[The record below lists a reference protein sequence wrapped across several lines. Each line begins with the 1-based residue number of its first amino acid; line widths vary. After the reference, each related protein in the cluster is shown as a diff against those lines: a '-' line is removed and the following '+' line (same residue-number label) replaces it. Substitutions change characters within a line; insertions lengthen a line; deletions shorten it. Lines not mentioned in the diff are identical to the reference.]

1 MSATTPLDSYTKSSL
16 QSHKDDSQ
24 NNSNHKQPLPTPD
37 HSAAITALKERFG
50 KQLSTNLTTR
60 EQHGHTMTWLT
71 NQPPDAV
78 LTVYDKQEVA
88 AAVAICNDYK
98 MPVIAFGIGSS
109 LEGQLNAPHGGLCLD
124 MHAMDAI
131 LQVHNE
137 DLTVTVQPGV
147 TREQLNHYL
156 RDTGLFFPIDPG
168 ANASIGGM
176 VATRASGTNAVRYGT
191 IKDVVLA
198 LEVVTASG
206 EIIRTGT
213 RAKKSAA
220 GYDLT
225 RLMIGSEGTLG
236 IVTEVTLKLSGISE
250 CIGSGLCHF
259 PTVEEACQAVMLTIQ
274 MCLPIARIE
283 LLDSL
288 QVKACNLYANLDLLE
303 TPTLFVEFHGT
314 EASVRE
320 QAETFNEIIEEFNGS
335 DFVWDTNE
343 AERKRLWQARHN
355 AYHASSALRP
365 EASALSTDAC
375 VPISRLAECVS
386 ATAKDIED
394 SGMIGPIVG
403 HVGDGNFHV
412 LLLVDTNNPEEI
424 ATADAIISRLAV
436 RAIEMDGT
444 CTGEHGIGQ
453 GKQKYMAQEH
463 GNAVAVMQAIKSALD
478 PNNILNPG
486 KIWPQPLAVTE

>member
-1 MSATTPLDSYTKSSL
+1 MTTLSTAPITPYNLNQADPASK
-16 QSHKDDSQ
+16 
-24 NNSNHKQPLPTPD
+24 PD
-37 HSAAITALKERFG
+37 HSEAIAALQAQFAE
-50 KQLSTNLTTR
+50 QLSVNPTVC
-60 EQHGHTMTWLT
+60 EQHGHTMTWLA

-78 LTVYDKQEVA
+78 LTAHDKHDVA
-88 AAVAICNDYK
+88 KAVAICNQYQ

-109 LEGQLNAPHGGLCLD
+109 LEGQLNAPFGGLCID

-131 LQVHNE
+131 VQVNNE

-191 IKDVVLA
+191 MKDVVLA

-236 IVTEVTLKLSGISE
+236 IVTEITLKLFGISE
-250 CIGSGLCHF
+250 CVASGICHF
-259 PTVEEACQAVMLTIQ
+259 PSIEDACQAVMMTIQ

-283 LLDSL
+283 LLDAL
-288 QVKACNLYANLDLLE
+288 QIKACNQYANLDLTE

-314 EASVRE
+314 DDGVRE
-320 QAETFNEIIEEFNGS
+320 QAQTFADIIEEFGGT
-335 DFVWDTNE
+335 DFAWDTDE
-343 AERKRLWQARHN
+343 TERKRLWQARHN
-355 AYHASSALRP
+355 AYHASAALRP
-365 EASALSTDAC
+365 SAKPLSTDAC

-386 ATAKDIED
+386 ATAKDIEEA
-394 SGMIGPIVG
+394 GMIGPIVG

-412 LLLVDTNNPEEI
+412 LLLVDTTNPEEI
-424 ATADAIISRLAV
+424 ATAEDIIGRLAM

-453 GKQKYMAQEH
+453 GKRQYMDKEH
-463 GNAVAVMQAIKSALD
+463 GNAIGIMRAIKTALD

-486 KIWPQPLAVTE
+486 KIWPQSLSQANVA

>member
-1 MSATTPLDSYTKSSL
+1 MSSL
-16 QSHKDDSQ
+16 PDSIM
-24 NNSNHKQPLPTPD
+24 NDSIKPD
-37 HSAAITALKERFG
+37 CGTAIADLKIRFG
-50 KQLSTNLTTR
+50 QQLSTNTAVC
-60 EQHGHTMTWLT
+60 EQHGHTMTWLA

-78 LTVYDKQEVA
+78 LTVQDKHDVA
-88 AAVAICNDYK
+88 AAVEICNQHH

-109 LEGQLNAPHGGLCLD
+109 LEGQLNAPFGGLCID

-131 LQVHNE
+131 LQVNNE

-191 IKDVVLA
+191 MKDVVLA
-198 LEVVTASG
+198 LEVVTANG
-206 EIIRTGT
+206 DIVRTGT

-236 IVTEVTLKLSGISE
+236 IVTEITLKLFGISE
-250 CIGSGLCHF
+250 CIGSGICHF
-259 PTVEEACQAVMLTIQ
+259 PTIEDACQAVMLTIQ

-283 LLDSL
+283 LLDAL
-288 QVKACNLYANLDLLE
+288 QIKACNQYDNLSLTE

-314 EASVRE
+314 EASVQE
-320 QAETFNEIIEEFNGS
+320 QAQIFTEIIEEFGGK
-335 DFVWDTNE
+335 DFSWDTNE

-365 EASALSTDAC
+365 KASALSTDAC

-386 ATAKDIED
+386 ETAKDIEA

-412 LLLVDTNNPEEI
+412 LLLVDTDNPTEI
-424 ATADAIISRLAV
+424 ATAEDIIGRLAK

-453 GKQKYMAQEH
+453 GKQKYMQQEH
-463 GNAVAVMQAIKSALD
+463 GNALVLMQAIKAALD

-486 KIWPQPLAVTE
+486 KIWPHPIPASA

>member
-1 MSATTPLDSYTKSSL
+1 MSSL
-16 QSHKDDSQ
+16 PDSLL
-24 NNSNHKQPLPTPD
+24 NDTIKPD
-37 HSAAITALKERFG
+37 YSAAIADLKIRFG
-50 KQLSTNLTTR
+50 QQLSTNTAVC
-60 EQHGHTMTWLT
+60 EQHGHTMTWLA

-78 LTVYDKQEVA
+78 LTVQDKHDVA
-88 AAVAICNDYK
+88 AAVEICNQHH

-109 LEGQLNAPHGGLCLD
+109 LEGQLNAPFGGLCID
-124 MHAMDAI
+124 MHTMDAI
-131 LQVHNE
+131 LQVNNE

-191 IKDVVLA
+191 MKDVVLA
-198 LEVVTASG
+198 LEVVTANG
-206 EIIRTGT
+206 DIVRTGT

-236 IVTEVTLKLSGISE
+236 IVTEVTLKLFGISE
-250 CIGSGLCHF
+250 CIGSGICHF
-259 PTVEEACQAVMLTIQ
+259 PTIEDACQAVMLTIQ

-283 LLDSL
+283 LLDAM
-288 QVKACNLYANLDLLE
+288 QIKACNQYANLDLTE

-314 EASVRE
+314 EASVQE
-320 QAETFNEIIEEFNGS
+320 QAQMFTDIIEEFGGK
-335 DFVWDTNE
+335 DFSWDTNE

-386 ATAKDIED
+386 ETAKDIEA

-412 LLLVDTNNPEEI
+412 LLLVDTNNPTEI
-424 ATADAIISRLAV
+424 ATAEDIIGRLAK
-436 RAIEMDGT
+436 RTIEMDGT

-453 GKQKYMAQEH
+453 GKQKYMQQEH
-463 GNAVAVMQAIKSALD
+463 GNALVLMQAIKTALD

-486 KIWPQPLAVTE
+486 KIWPHPISDSAPA

>member
-1 MSATTPLDSYTKSSL
+1 MSSL
-16 QSHKDDSQ
+16 PDSLL
-24 NNSNHKQPLPTPD
+24 NDTIKPD
-37 HSAAITALKERFG
+37 YSAAIADLKIRFG
-50 KQLSTNLTTR
+50 QKLSTNTAVC
-60 EQHGHTMTWLT
+60 EQHGHTMTWLA

-78 LTVYDKQEVA
+78 LTVQDKHDVA
-88 AAVAICNDYK
+88 AAVEICNQHH

-109 LEGQLNAPHGGLCLD
+109 LEGQLNAPFGGLCID
-124 MHAMDAI
+124 MHTMDAI
-131 LQVHNE
+131 LQVNNE

-191 IKDVVLA
+191 MKDVVLA
-198 LEVVTASG
+198 LEVVTANG
-206 EIIRTGT
+206 DIVRTGT

-236 IVTEVTLKLSGISE
+236 IVTEVTLKLFGISE
-250 CIGSGLCHF
+250 CIGSGICHF
-259 PTVEEACQAVMLTIQ
+259 PTIEDACQAVMLTIQ

-283 LLDSL
+283 LLDAM
-288 QVKACNLYANLDLLE
+288 QIKACNQYANLDLTE

-314 EASVRE
+314 EASVQE
-320 QAETFNEIIEEFNGS
+320 QAQMFTDIIEEFGGK
-335 DFVWDTNE
+335 DFSWDTNE

-386 ATAKDIED
+386 ETAKDIEA

-412 LLLVDTNNPEEI
+412 LLLVDTNNPTEI
-424 ATADAIISRLAV
+424 ATAEDIIGRLAK

-453 GKQKYMAQEH
+453 GKQKYMQQEH
-463 GNAVAVMQAIKSALD
+463 GNALMLMQAIKTALD

-486 KIWPQPLAVTE
+486 KIWPHPISDSAPVPA

>member
-1 MSATTPLDSYTKSSL
+1 MSSL
-16 QSHKDDSQ
+16 SASYLDNTVK
-24 NNSNHKQPLPTPD
+24 PD
-37 HSAAITALKERFG
+37 HSEAIAALQTRFG
-50 KQLSTNLTTR
+50 NQLSVNQTIR
-60 EQHGHTMTWLT
+60 EQHGHTMTWLA

-78 LTVYDKQEVA
+78 LTVNDKHDVA
-88 AAVAICNDYK
+88 AAVEICNHYQ
-98 MPVIAFGIGSS
+98 MPAIAFGIGSS
-109 LEGQLNAPHGGLCLD
+109 LEGQLNAPYGGLCID
-124 MHAMDAI
+124 MDAI

-191 IKDVVLA
+191 MKDVVLA
-198 LEVVTASG
+198 LEIVTASG
-206 EIIRTGT
+206 EIVRTGT

-236 IVTEVTLKLSGISE
+236 IVTEITLKLFGISE
-250 CIGSGLCHF
+250 CIGSGICHF
-259 PTVEEACQAVMLTIQ
+259 PTIEDACQAVMLTIQ

-283 LLDSL
+283 LLDAL
-288 QVKACNLYANLDLLE
+288 QIKACNQYANLNLTE

-314 EASVRE
+314 EAGVRE
-320 QAETFNEIIEEFNGS
+320 QAQMFTDIIEEFGGT
-335 DFVWDTNE
+335 DFAWDTNE

-386 ATAKDIED
+386 ATAKDIEE

-412 LLLVDTNNPEEI
+412 LLLVDTENPLEV
-424 ATADAIISRLAV
+424 ATADGIISRLAT

-453 GKQKYMAQEH
+453 GKQKYMQQEH
-463 GNAVAVMQAIKSALD
+463 GNALVLMQAIKSALD
-478 PNNILNPG
+478 PKNILNPG
-486 KIWPQPLAVTE
+486 KIWPESLPII

>member
-1 MSATTPLDSYTKSSL
+1 MSSL
-16 QSHKDDSQ
+16 PDSIM
-24 NNSNHKQPLPTPD
+24 NDSIKPD
-37 HSAAITALKERFG
+37 YGTAIADLKIRFG
-50 KQLSTNLTTR
+50 QQLSTNTAVC
-60 EQHGHTMTWLT
+60 EQHGHTMTWLA

-78 LTVYDKQEVA
+78 LTVQDKHDVA
-88 AAVAICNDYK
+88 AAVEICNQHH

-109 LEGQLNAPHGGLCLD
+109 LEGQLNAPFGGLCID

-131 LQVHNE
+131 LQVNNE

-191 IKDVVLA
+191 MKDVVLA
-198 LEVVTASG
+198 LEVVTANG
-206 EIIRTGT
+206 DIVRTGT

-236 IVTEVTLKLSGISE
+236 IVTEITLKLFGISE
-250 CIGSGLCHF
+250 CIGSGICHF
-259 PTVEEACQAVMLTIQ
+259 PTIEDACQAVMLTIQ

-283 LLDSL
+283 LLDAL
-288 QVKACNLYANLDLLE
+288 QIKACNQYDNLSLTE

-314 EASVRE
+314 EASVQE
-320 QAETFNEIIEEFNGS
+320 QAQIFTEIIEEFGGK
-335 DFVWDTNE
+335 DFSWDTNE

-365 EASALSTDAC
+365 KASALSTDAC

-386 ATAKDIED
+386 ETAKDIEA

-412 LLLVDTNNPEEI
+412 LLLVDTDNPTEI
-424 ATADAIISRLAV
+424 ATAEDIIGRLAK

-453 GKQKYMAQEH
+453 GKQKYMQQEH
-463 GNAVAVMQAIKSALD
+463 GNALVLMQAIKAALD

-486 KIWPQPLAVTE
+486 KIWPHPIPASA

>member
-1 MSATTPLDSYTKSSL
+1 MSTLEVADTPIK
-16 QSHKDDSQ
+16 
-24 NNSNHKQPLPTPD
+24 ND
-37 HSAAITALKERFG
+37 HSVAINALQAKFG
-50 KQLSTNLTTR
+50 KQLSTNTTVR
-60 EQHGHTMTWLT
+60 EQHGHTMTWLA

-78 LTVYDKQEVA
+78 LTAYDKHDVA
-88 AAVAICNDYK
+88 TAVAICNEHH

-109 LEGQLNAPHGGLCLD
+109 LEGQLNAPFGGLCID
-124 MHAMDAI
+124 MHALDTI
-131 LQVHNE
+131 LQVNNE

-191 IKDVVLA
+191 MKDVVLA
-198 LEVVTASG
+198 LEVVTATG
-206 EIIRTGT
+206 DIIRTGT

-236 IVTEVTLKLSGISE
+236 IVTEVTLKLFGISE
-250 CIGSGLCHF
+250 CIGSGICHF
-259 PTVEEACQAVMLTIQ
+259 ETIEQACQAVMLTIQ

-283 LLDSL
+283 LLDAL
-288 QVKACNLYANLDLLE
+288 QVKACNLYDNLDLAE

-314 EASVRE
+314 EASVSE
-320 QAETFNEIIEEFNGS
+320 QAQTFTEIIEEFGGT

-355 AYHASSALRP
+355 AYYASSALRP

-394 SGMIGPIVG
+394 AGMVGPIVG

-412 LLLVDTNNPEEI
+412 LLLVNTDDPKEI
-424 ATADAIISRLAV
+424 ATADGIINRLAI
-436 RAIEMDGT
+436 RAIEMEGT

-453 GKQKYMAQEH
+453 GKQKYMEQEH
-463 GNAVAVMQAIKSALD
+463 GSAIAVMQAIKAALD

-486 KIWPQPLAVTE
+486 KIWPQPLVVMTE

>member
-1 MSATTPLDSYTKSSL
+1 MVDVITNP
-16 QSHKDDSQ
+16 DSQ
-24 NNSNHKQPLPTPD
+24 TTYID
-37 HSAAITALKERFG
+37 HSAAIAALQAQFG
-50 KQLSTNLTTR
+50 KQLSVNKTIR
-60 EQHGHTMTWLT
+60 EQHGHTMTWLA

-78 LTVYDKQEVA
+78 LTAYDKQDVA
-88 AAVAICNDYK
+88 TAVAICSEYQ

-109 LEGQLNAPHGGLCLD
+109 LEGQLNAPFGGLCID
-124 MHAMDAI
+124 MHTMDTI
-131 LQVHNE
+131 LRVDSE

-176 VATRASGTNAVRYGT
+176 VATSASGTNAVRYGT
-191 IKDVVLA
+191 MKDVVLA
-198 LEVVTASG
+198 LEVVTATG
-206 EIIRTGT
+206 AIIRTGT

-236 IVTEVTLKLSGISE
+236 IVTEVTLKLFGLSE
-250 CIGSGLCHF
+250 CIGSGICHF
-259 PTVEEACQAVMLTIQ
+259 QTVEDACQAVMLTIQ

-283 LLDSL
+283 LLDAL
-288 QVKACNLYANLDLLE
+288 QVKACNLYDQLDLLE
-303 TPTLFVEFHGT
+303 TPTLFVEFHGS
-314 EASVRE
+314 EASVHE
-320 QAETFNEIIEEFNGS
+320 QAQTFTEIIEEFGGS
-335 DFVWDTNE
+335 DFVWDTDE

-355 AYHASSALRP
+355 AYYASSALRP

-386 ATAKDIED
+386 ATAKDIAA

-412 LLLVDTNNPEEI
+412 LLLVNTDDPLEI
-424 ATADAIISRLAV
+424 ETADGIISRLAI
-436 RAIEMDGT
+436 RAIEMEGT

-463 GNAVAVMQAIKSALD
+463 GEAIAMMQAIKAALD
-478 PNNILNPG
+478 PKNILNPG
-486 KIWPQPLAVTE
+486 KIWPQPLEVVA

>member
-1 MSATTPLDSYTKSSL
+1 MSSL
-16 QSHKDDSQ
+16 PDSIM
-24 NNSNHKQPLPTPD
+24 NDSIKPD
-37 HSAAITALKERFG
+37 YGTAIADLKIRFG
-50 KQLSTNLTTR
+50 QQLSTNTAVC
-60 EQHGHTMTWLT
+60 EQHGHTMTWLA

-78 LTVYDKQEVA
+78 LTVQDKHDVA
-88 AAVAICNDYK
+88 AAVEICNQHR

-109 LEGQLNAPHGGLCLD
+109 LEGQLNAPFGGLCID

-131 LQVHNE
+131 LQVNNE

-191 IKDVVLA
+191 MKDVVLA
-198 LEVVTASG
+198 LEVVTANG
-206 EIIRTGT
+206 DIVRTGT

-236 IVTEVTLKLSGISE
+236 IVTEITLKLFGISE
-250 CIGSGLCHF
+250 CIGSGICHF
-259 PTVEEACQAVMLTIQ
+259 PTIEDACQAVMLTIQ

-283 LLDSL
+283 LLDAL
-288 QVKACNLYANLDLLE
+288 QIKACNQYDNLSLTE
-303 TPTLFVEFHGT
+303 TPTLLVEFHGT
-314 EASVRE
+314 EASVQE
-320 QAETFNEIIEEFNGS
+320 QAQIFTEIIEEFGGK
-335 DFVWDTNE
+335 DFSWDTNE

-365 EASALSTDAC
+365 KASALSTDAC

-386 ATAKDIED
+386 ETAKDIEA

-412 LLLVDTNNPEEI
+412 LLLVDTNNPTEI
-424 ATADAIISRLAV
+424 ATAEDIIGRLAK

-453 GKQKYMAQEH
+453 GKQKYMQQEH
-463 GNAVAVMQAIKSALD
+463 GNALVLMQAIKAALD

-486 KIWPQPLAVTE
+486 KIWPHPIPASA

>member
-1 MSATTPLDSYTKSSL
+1 MSSL
-16 QSHKDDSQ
+16 PDSIM
-24 NNSNHKQPLPTPD
+24 NDSIKPD
-37 HSAAITALKERFG
+37 YSAAIADLKIRFG
-50 KQLSTNLTTR
+50 QQLSTNTAVC
-60 EQHGHTMTWLT
+60 EQHGHTMTWLA

-78 LTVYDKQEVA
+78 LTVQDKHDVA
-88 AAVAICNDYK
+88 AAVEICNQHH

-109 LEGQLNAPHGGLCLD
+109 LEGQLNAPFGGLCID

-131 LQVHNE
+131 LQVNNE

-191 IKDVVLA
+191 MKDVVLA
-198 LEVVTASG
+198 LEVVTANG
-206 EIIRTGT
+206 DIVRTGT

-236 IVTEVTLKLSGISE
+236 IVTEITLKLFGISE
-250 CIGSGLCHF
+250 CIGSGICHF
-259 PTVEEACQAVMLTIQ
+259 PTIEDACQAVMLTIQ

-283 LLDSL
+283 LLDAL
-288 QVKACNLYANLDLLE
+288 QIKACNQYDNLSLTE

-314 EASVRE
+314 EASVQE
-320 QAETFNEIIEEFNGS
+320 QAQIFTEIIEEFGGK
-335 DFVWDTNE
+335 DFSWDTNE

-386 ATAKDIED
+386 ETAKDIEA

-412 LLLVDTNNPEEI
+412 LLLVDTDNPTEI
-424 ATADAIISRLAV
+424 ATAEDIIGRLAK

-453 GKQKYMAQEH
+453 GKQKYMQQEH
-463 GNAVAVMQAIKSALD
+463 GNALVLMQAIKAALD

-486 KIWPQPLAVTE
+486 KIWPHPIPASA

>member
-1 MSATTPLDSYTKSSL
+1 MSSL
-16 QSHKDDSQ
+16 PDSIM
-24 NNSNHKQPLPTPD
+24 NDSIKPD
-37 HSAAITALKERFG
+37 YGTAIADLKIRFG
-50 KQLSTNLTTR
+50 QQLSTNTAVC
-60 EQHGHTMTWLT
+60 EQHGHTMTWLA

-78 LTVYDKQEVA
+78 LTVQDKQDVA
-88 AAVAICNDYK
+88 AAVEICNQHH

-109 LEGQLNAPHGGLCLD
+109 LEGQLNAPFGGLCID

-131 LQVHNE
+131 LQVNNE

-191 IKDVVLA
+191 MKDVVLA
-198 LEVVTASG
+198 LEVVTANG
-206 EIIRTGT
+206 DIVRTGT

-236 IVTEVTLKLSGISE
+236 IVTEITLKLFGISE
-250 CIGSGLCHF
+250 CIGSGICHF
-259 PTVEEACQAVMLTIQ
+259 PTIEDACQAVMLTIQ

-283 LLDSL
+283 LLDAL
-288 QVKACNLYANLDLLE
+288 QIKACNQYDNLSLTE

-314 EASVRE
+314 EASVQE
-320 QAETFNEIIEEFNGS
+320 QAQIFTEIIEEFGGK
-335 DFVWDTNE
+335 DFSWDTNE

-365 EASALSTDAC
+365 KASALSTDAC

-386 ATAKDIED
+386 ETAKDIEA

-412 LLLVDTNNPEEI
+412 LLLVDTDNPTEI
-424 ATADAIISRLAV
+424 ATAEDIIGRLAK

-453 GKQKYMAQEH
+453 GKQKYMQQEH
-463 GNAVAVMQAIKSALD
+463 GNALVLMQAIKAALD

-486 KIWPQPLAVTE
+486 KIWPHPIPASA

>member
-1 MSATTPLDSYTKSSL
+1 MVDVITNP
-16 QSHKDDSQ
+16 DSQ
-24 NNSNHKQPLPTPD
+24 TTYID
-37 HSAAITALKERFG
+37 HSAAIAALQAQFG
-50 KQLSTNLTTR
+50 KQLSVNQTIR
-60 EQHGHTMTWLT
+60 EQHGHTMTWLA

-78 LTVYDKQEVA
+78 LTAYDKQDVA
-88 AAVAICNDYK
+88 TAVAICSEYQ

-109 LEGQLNAPHGGLCLD
+109 LEGQLNAPFGGLCID
-124 MHAMDAI
+124 MHTMDTI
-131 LQVHNE
+131 LRVDSE

-191 IKDVVLA
+191 MKDVVLA
-198 LEVVTASG
+198 LEVVTATG
-206 EIIRTGT
+206 AIIRTGT

-236 IVTEVTLKLSGISE
+236 IVTEVTLKLFGLSE
-250 CIGSGLCHF
+250 CIGSGICHF
-259 PTVEEACQAVMLTIQ
+259 QTVEDACQAVMLTIQ

-283 LLDSL
+283 LLDAL
-288 QVKACNLYANLDLLE
+288 QVKACNLYDQLDLLE
-303 TPTLFVEFHGT
+303 TPTLFVEFHGS
-314 EASVRE
+314 EASVHE
-320 QAETFNEIIEEFNGS
+320 QAQTFTEIIEEFGGS
-335 DFVWDTNE
+335 DFVWDTDE

-355 AYHASSALRP
+355 AYYASSALRP

-386 ATAKDIED
+386 ATAKDIAA

-412 LLLVDTNNPEEI
+412 LLLVNTDDPLEI
-424 ATADAIISRLAV
+424 ETADGIISRLAI
-436 RAIEMDGT
+436 RAIEMEGT

-463 GNAVAVMQAIKSALD
+463 GEAIAMMQAIKAALD
-478 PNNILNPG
+478 PKNILNPG
-486 KIWPQPLAVTE
+486 KIWPQSLEVVA

>member
-1 MSATTPLDSYTKSSL
+1 MTISTSSTSTNEAKVTHEAATNAL
-16 QSHKDDSQ
+16 QEQ
-24 NNSNHKQPLPTPD
+24 
-37 HSAAITALKERFG
+37 FG
-50 KQLSTNLTTR
+50 KQLSVNPTTR
-60 EQHGHTMTWLT
+60 EQHGHTMTWLA

-78 LTVYDKQEVA
+78 LTAHDKADVA
-88 AAVAICNDYK
+88 AAVAICNQYE

-109 LEGQLNAPHGGLCLD
+109 LEGQLNAPSGGLCID

-131 LQVHNE
+131 LQVNNE

-191 IKDVVLA
+191 MKDVVLA
-198 LEVVTASG
+198 LEVVTANG

-236 IVTEVTLKLSGISE
+236 IVTEVTLKLFGISE
-250 CIGSGLCHF
+250 SIGSGICHF
-259 PTVEEACQAVMLTIQ
+259 PTIEDACQAVMMTIQ

-283 LLDSL
+283 LLDAL
-288 QVKACNLYANLDLLE
+288 QVKACNQYDNLDLKE

-320 QAETFNEIIEEFNGS
+320 QAQTFNEIIEEFGGT
-335 DFVWDTNE
+335 DFAWDTDE
-343 AERKRLWQARHN
+343 RERKRLWQARHN
-355 AYHASSALRP
+355 AYHASCALRP
-365 EASALSTDAC
+365 GSSALSTDAC

-386 ATAKDIED
+386 ATAKDVEEA
-394 SGMIGPIVG
+394 GMIGPIVG

-412 LLLVDTNNPEEI
+412 LLLVDTQDPAEV
-424 ATADAIISRLAV
+424 AAADGIISRLAM

-453 GKQKYMAQEH
+453 GKQKYMEQEH

-478 PNNILNPG
+478 PKNILNPG
-486 KIWPQPLAVTE
+486 KIWPQSTVANL

>member
-1 MSATTPLDSYTKSSL
+1 MSSL
-16 QSHKDDSQ
+16 PLSQ
-24 NNSNHKQPLPTPD
+24 THNTIKPD
-37 HSAAITALKERFG
+37 HSLAITALQERFG
-50 KQLSTNLTTR
+50 KQLSVNSTVR

-78 LTVYDKQEVA
+78 LTVQDKQEVA
-88 AAVAICNDYK
+88 AAVEICHQYD

-109 LEGQLNAPHGGLCLD
+109 LEGQLNAPYGGLCID
-124 MHAMDAI
+124 MHAMDTI

-168 ANASIGGM
+168 ANASLGGM
-176 VATRASGTNAVRYGT
+176 VATRASGTNAVHYGT
-191 IKDVVLA
+191 MKDVVLA

-206 EIIRTGT
+206 DIVRTGT

-236 IVTEVTLKLSGISE
+236 IVTEITLKLFGISE
-250 CIGSGLCHF
+250 CIGSGICHF
-259 PTVEEACQAVMLTIQ
+259 STIEDACQAVMLTIQ

-283 LLDSL
+283 LLDAM
-288 QVKACNLYANLDLLE
+288 QIKACNQYDNLSLTE

-314 EASVRE
+314 DASVAE
-320 QAETFNEIIEEFNGS
+320 QAKLFSDIIEEFGGH
-335 DFVWDTNE
+335 DFAWGTNE

-386 ATAKDIED
+386 ETAKDIEA

-412 LLLVDTNNPEEI
+412 LLLVDANNPDEV
-424 ATADAIISRLAV
+424 ATAEDIIGRLAT

-453 GKQKYMAQEH
+453 GKQKYMEQEH
-463 GNAVAVMQAIKSALD
+463 GNALMLMRAIKSALD
-478 PNNILNPG
+478 PKNILNPG
-486 KIWPQPLAVTE
+486 KIWPEPLSPS

>member
-1 MSATTPLDSYTKSSL
+1 MSSL
-16 QSHKDDSQ
+16 PDSIM
-24 NNSNHKQPLPTPD
+24 NDSIKPD
-37 HSAAITALKERFG
+37 YGTAIADLKIRFG
-50 KQLSTNLTTR
+50 QQLSTNTAVC
-60 EQHGHTMTWLT
+60 EQHGHTMTWLA

-78 LTVYDKQEVA
+78 LTVQDKHDVA
-88 AAVAICNDYK
+88 AAVEICNQHH

-109 LEGQLNAPHGGLCLD
+109 LEGQLNAPFGGLCID

-131 LQVHNE
+131 LQVNNE

-191 IKDVVLA
+191 MKDVVLA
-198 LEVVTASG
+198 LEVVTANG
-206 EIIRTGT
+206 DIVRTGT

-236 IVTEVTLKLSGISE
+236 IVTEITLKLFGISE
-250 CIGSGLCHF
+250 CIGSGICHF
-259 PTVEEACQAVMLTIQ
+259 PTIEDACQAVMLTIQ

-283 LLDSL
+283 LLDAL
-288 QVKACNLYANLDLLE
+288 QIKACNQYDNLSLTE

-314 EASVRE
+314 EASVQE
-320 QAETFNEIIEEFNGS
+320 QAQIFTEIIEEFGGR
-335 DFVWDTNE
+335 DFSWDTNE

-365 EASALSTDAC
+365 KASALSTDAC

-386 ATAKDIED
+386 ETAKDIEA

-412 LLLVDTNNPEEI
+412 LLLVDTNNPTEI
-424 ATADAIISRLAV
+424 ATAEDIIGRLAK

-453 GKQKYMAQEH
+453 GKQKYMQQEH
-463 GNAVAVMQAIKSALD
+463 GNALVLMQAIKAALD

-486 KIWPQPLAVTE
+486 KIWPHPIPASA

>member
-1 MSATTPLDSYTKSSL
+1 MSSL
-16 QSHKDDSQ
+16 PDSIM
-24 NNSNHKQPLPTPD
+24 NDSIKPD
-37 HSAAITALKERFG
+37 YSTAIADLKIRFG
-50 KQLSTNLTTR
+50 QQLSTNTAVC
-60 EQHGHTMTWLT
+60 EQHGHTMTWLA

-78 LTVYDKQEVA
+78 LTVQDKHDVA
-88 AAVAICNDYK
+88 AAVEICNQHH

-109 LEGQLNAPHGGLCLD
+109 LEGQLNAPFGGLCID

-131 LQVHNE
+131 LQVNNE

-191 IKDVVLA
+191 MKDVVLA
-198 LEVVTASG
+198 LEVVTANG
-206 EIIRTGT
+206 DIVRTGT

-236 IVTEVTLKLSGISE
+236 IVTEITLKLFGISE
-250 CIGSGLCHF
+250 CIGSGICHF
-259 PTVEEACQAVMLTIQ
+259 PTIEDACQAVMLTIQ

-283 LLDSL
+283 LLDAL
-288 QVKACNLYANLDLLE
+288 QIKACNQYDNLSLTE

-314 EASVRE
+314 EASVQE
-320 QAETFNEIIEEFNGS
+320 QAQIFTEIIEEFGGK
-335 DFVWDTNE
+335 DFSWDTNE

-365 EASALSTDAC
+365 KASALSTDAC

-386 ATAKDIED
+386 ETAKDIEA

-412 LLLVDTNNPEEI
+412 LLLVDTNNPTEI
-424 ATADAIISRLAV
+424 ATAEDIIGRLAK

-453 GKQKYMAQEH
+453 GKQKYMQQEH
-463 GNAVAVMQAIKSALD
+463 GNALVLMQAIKAALD

-486 KIWPQPLAVTE
+486 KIWPHPIPASA

>member
-1 MSATTPLDSYTKSSL
+1 MSSL
-16 QSHKDDSQ
+16 ALSQ
-24 NNSNHKQPLPTPD
+24 THNTLKPD
-37 HSAAITALKERFG
+37 HSLAITALQERFG
-50 KQLSTNLTTR
+50 KQLSVNPTVR
-60 EQHGHTMTWLT
+60 EQHGHTMTWLA

-78 LTVYDKQEVA
+78 LTVQDKQEVA
-88 AAVAICNDYK
+88 AAVEICHQYE

-109 LEGQLNAPHGGLCLD
+109 LEGQLNAPYGGLCID

-168 ANASIGGM
+168 ANASLGGM

-191 IKDVVLA
+191 MKDVVLA
-198 LEVVTASG
+198 LEVVTANG
-206 EIIRTGT
+206 DIVRTGT

-236 IVTEVTLKLSGISE
+236 IVTEITLKLFGISE
-250 CIGSGLCHF
+250 CIGSGICHF
-259 PTVEEACQAVMLTIQ
+259 STIEDACQAVMLTIQ

-283 LLDSL
+283 LLDAM
-288 QVKACNLYANLDLLE
+288 QIKACNQYDNLNLTE

-314 EASVRE
+314 EAGVAE
-320 QAETFNEIIEEFNGS
+320 QAQLFSDIIAEFGGR
-335 DFVWDTNE
+335 DFSWDTNE

-394 SGMIGPIVG
+394 AGMIGPIVG

-412 LLLVDTNNPEEI
+412 LLLVDAGNPDEV
-424 ATADAIISRLAV
+424 ATAEGIIGRLAT

-453 GKQKYMAQEH
+453 GKQKYMQQEH
-463 GNAVAVMQAIKSALD
+463 GSGLMLMQAIKSALD
-478 PNNILNPG
+478 PKNILNPG
-486 KIWPQPLAVTE
+486 KIWPEALPIF

>member
-1 MSATTPLDSYTKSSL
+1 MSSL
-16 QSHKDDSQ
+16 PDSLL
-24 NNSNHKQPLPTPD
+24 NDTIKPD
-37 HSAAITALKERFG
+37 YSAAIADLKIRFG
-50 KQLSTNLTTR
+50 QKLSTNTAVC
-60 EQHGHTMTWLT
+60 EQHGHTMTWLA

-78 LTVYDKQEVA
+78 LTVQDKHDVA
-88 AAVAICNDYK
+88 AAVEICNQYH

-109 LEGQLNAPHGGLCLD
+109 LEGQLNAPFGGLCID
-124 MHAMDAI
+124 MHTMDAI
-131 LQVHNE
+131 LQVNNE

-191 IKDVVLA
+191 MKDVVLA
-198 LEVVTASG
+198 LEVVTANG
-206 EIIRTGT
+206 DIVRTGT

-236 IVTEVTLKLSGISE
+236 IVTEVTLKLFGISE
-250 CIGSGLCHF
+250 CIGSGICHF
-259 PTVEEACQAVMLTIQ
+259 PTIEDACQAVMLTIQ

-283 LLDSL
+283 LLDAM
-288 QVKACNLYANLDLLE
+288 QIKACNQYANLDLTE

-314 EASVRE
+314 EASVQE
-320 QAETFNEIIEEFNGS
+320 QAQMFTDIIEEFGGK
-335 DFVWDTNE
+335 DFSWDTNE

-386 ATAKDIED
+386 ETAKDIEA

-412 LLLVDTNNPEEI
+412 LLLVDTNNPTEI
-424 ATADAIISRLAV
+424 ATAEDIIGRLAK

-453 GKQKYMAQEH
+453 GKQKYMQQEH
-463 GNAVAVMQAIKSALD
+463 GNALVLMQAIKTALD

-486 KIWPQPLAVTE
+486 KIWPHPISDSTPA

>member
-1 MSATTPLDSYTKSSL
+1 MLSLPL
-16 QSHKDDSQ
+16 SQ
-24 NNSNHKQPLPTPD
+24 TQRTENSNHSD
-37 HSAAITALKERFG
+37 AIAAIQERFG
-50 KQLSTNLTTR
+50 KQLSVNSTVR
-60 EQHGHTMTWLT
+60 EQHDHTMTWLT

-78 LTVYDKQEVA
+78 LTVQDKQEVA
-88 AAVAICNDYK
+88 AAVDICNQYE
-98 MPVIAFGIGSS
+98 MPVNAFGIGSS
-109 LEGQLNAPHGGLCLD
+109 LEGQLNAPHGGLCID
-124 MHAMDAI
+124 MHAMNAI

-191 IKDVVLA
+191 MKDVVLA

-206 EIIRTGT
+206 DFVRTGT
-213 RAKKSAA
+213 RAKKSVA

-236 IVTEVTLKLSGISE
+236 IVTEITLKLFGISE
-250 CIGSGLCHF
+250 CIGSGICHF
-259 PTVEEACQAVMLTIQ
+259 SSIEDACQAVMLTIQ
-274 MCLPIARIE
+274 MGLPIARIE
-283 LLDSL
+283 LLDAM
-288 QVKACNLYANLDLLE
+288 QIKACNQYDNLSLTE

-314 EASVRE
+314 EASVAE
-320 QAETFNEIIEEFNGS
+320 QAKLFTDIIEEFGGR
-335 DFVWDTNE
+335 DFAWDTNE

-386 ATAKDIED
+386 ETAKDIEA

-412 LLLVDTNNPEEI
+412 LLLVDTKNLEEVT
-424 ATADAIISRLAV
+424 TAEAIIGRLAT

-453 GKQKYMAQEH
+453 GKQKYMQQEH
-463 GNAVAVMQAIKSALD
+463 GNALILMQAVKSALD
-478 PNNILNPG
+478 PKNILNPG
-486 KIWPQPLAVTE
+486 KIWPEALSIS

>member
-1 MSATTPLDSYTKSSL
+1 MSTL
-16 QSHKDDSQ
+16 QLDDSLIK
-24 NNSNHKQPLPTPD
+24 ND
-37 HSAAITALKERFG
+37 YSAAIAALQAQFG
-50 KQLSTNLTTR
+50 RKLSINQTVR

-78 LTVYDKQEVA
+78 LSAHDKHDVA
-88 AAVAICNDYK
+88 TAVAICNEYQ

-109 LEGQLNAPHGGLCLD
+109 LEGQLNAPFGGLCID
-124 MHAMDAI
+124 MHALDAI
-131 LQVHNE
+131 LQVDNE

-191 IKDVVLA
+191 MKDVVLA
-198 LEVVTASG
+198 LEVVTATG
-206 EIIRTGT
+206 DIIRTGT

-236 IVTEVTLKLSGISE
+236 IVTEVTLKLFGISE
-250 CIGSGLCHF
+250 CIGSGICHF
-259 PTVEEACQAVMLTIQ
+259 KTIEEACQAVMLTIQ

-283 LLDSL
+283 LLDAL
-288 QVKACNLYANLDLLE
+288 QVKACNLYDNLDLKE

-314 EASVRE
+314 EAGMRE
-320 QAETFNEIIEEFNGS
+320 QAQTFSEIIEEFGGT

-355 AYHASSALRP
+355 AYYASLALRP
-365 EASALSTDAC
+365 KASALSTDAC

-386 ATAKDIED
+386 ATAKDIEE

-412 LLLVDTNNPEEI
+412 LLLVNTDDPDEI
-424 ATADAIISRLAV
+424 ATADGIISRLAI
-436 RAIEMDGT
+436 RAIEMEGT

-453 GKQKYMAQEH
+453 GKQKYMDQEH
-463 GNAVAVMQAIKSALD
+463 GNAIAMMQAIKAALD
-478 PNNILNPG
+478 PKNILNPG
-486 KIWPQPLAVTE
+486 KIWPQPLVVMAE

>member
-1 MSATTPLDSYTKSSL
+1 MSSL
-16 QSHKDDSQ
+16 PLSQ
-24 NNSNHKQPLPTPD
+24 THNTIKPD
-37 HSAAITALKERFG
+37 HSLAITALQERFG
-50 KQLSTNLTTR
+50 KQLSVNSTVR

-78 LTVYDKQEVA
+78 LTVQDKQEVA
-88 AAVAICNDYK
+88 AAVEICNQYE

-109 LEGQLNAPHGGLCLD
+109 LEGQLNAPYGGLCID
-124 MHAMDAI
+124 MHAMNAI

-191 IKDVVLA
+191 MKDVVLA

-206 EIIRTGT
+206 DFVRTGT

-236 IVTEVTLKLSGISE
+236 VVTEITLKLFGISE
-250 CIGSGLCHF
+250 CIGSGICHF
-259 PTVEEACQAVMLTIQ
+259 STIEDACQAVMLTIQ

-283 LLDSL
+283 LLDAM
-288 QVKACNLYANLDLLE
+288 QIKACNQYDNLSLTE

-314 EASVRE
+314 EAGVAE
-320 QAETFNEIIEEFNGS
+320 QAKLFTDIIEEFGGR
-335 DFVWDTNE
+335 DFAWDTNE
-343 AERKRLWQARHN
+343 AERKRLWQARHY

-386 ATAKDIED
+386 ETAKDIEA

-412 LLLVDTNNPEEI
+412 LLLVDTKNLEEVT
-424 ATADAIISRLAV
+424 TAEAIIGRLAT

-453 GKQKYMAQEH
+453 GKQKYMQQEH
-463 GNAVAVMQAIKSALD
+463 GNALILMQAVKSALD
-478 PNNILNPG
+478 PKNILNPG
-486 KIWPQPLAVTE
+486 KIWPEALSIS